1 MPVIDFILQPG
12 DSLELTV
19 NIRVSAD
26 KVENH
31 VEQYVFEFYTDKHG
45 QFGQVLE
52 ATIEVEA
59 GELRQEEA
67 LMHIL
72 QDQNV
77 NESDPEVIKAAED
90 LVLEGIGSKEECI

>member
-1 MPVIDFILQPG
+1 M
-12 DSLELTV
+12 TV

-45 QFGQVLE
+45 QFGQALE

-77 NESDPEVIKAAED
+77 NENDPEVIKAAED

>member
-1 MPVIDFILQPG
+1 M
-12 DSLELTV
+12 TV

-31 VEQYVFEFYTDKHG
+31 VEQYTFEFYTDKHG

-77 NESDPEVIKAAED
+77 NEKDPEVIKAAED